1 MVLTSGMPEKWTTN
15 VRARQLGLRLRG
27 LRVAAGLSADAV
39 AAELGCSQGKISRIE
54 LAQTGVGRGDLFL
67 MLDLYGVEPELRE
80 QYWQLARAGRER
92 GWWHSYRDVIT
103 DNLSTFVAFEAEAQ
117 ALHTWSWGAI
127 TGLLQTPE
135 YARAIFASDP
145 RWQTPEEIDRLV
157 SARMARQDR
166 LTDGGL
172 DLWVVLD
179 ESLLRRPIGGP
190 AVLADQLDRLATPAQ
205 GVTVQVLP
213 QSVVWHPGLN
223 GAFTVVRFPEHPTIV
238 FAEALTGDLH
248 VEREADVAR
257 YTLAFDHLRAAAA
270 SPEASRAMLLAA
282 RDALKKEG

>member
-1 MVLTSGMPEKWTTN
+1 MGRALTDRKQRSQ
-15 VRARQLGLRLRG
+15 VRRPLVDPPWARRRDSAIQACALRG
-27 LRVAAGLSADAV
+27 RTSVNAGPAQAAHAVPAEAAPDAAV
-39 AAELGCSQGKISRIE
+39 
-54 LAQTGVGRGDLFL
+54 
-67 MLDLYGVEPELRE
+67 LDLYGVEPGLRE

-92 GWWHSYRDVIT
+92 GWWHKYRDVIT

-117 ALHTWSWGAI
+117 VLHTWSWGAI

-157 SARMARQDR
+157 SARMARQGR
-166 LTDGGL
+166 MTGGDL

-179 ESLLRRPIGGP
+179 ESLLRRQIGGP
-190 AVLADQLDRLATPAQ
+190 AVLADQLDRLATPEQ

-223 GAFTVVRFPEHPTIV
+223 GAFTVMQFPEHPTIA

-248 VEREADVAR
+248 VERESEVAR
-257 YTLAFDHLRAAAA
+257 YTVAFDHLRAAAA
-270 SPEASRAMLLAA
+270 SPEESRAHIVKA